1 MTIKELQKEVES
13 VVGGDGVLVS
23 FRPDHET
30 GENEIFVTVFVPE
43 GQDVPT
49 YADQHEEHYSKLLYS
64 VENKYDLQI
73 PVFFTAA

>member
-13 VVGGDGVLVS
+13 VLGDDVLVS

-30 GENEIFVTVFVPE
+30 GEKEIIVTVFVPA
-43 GQDVPT
+43 GRDVPT
-49 YADQHEEHYSKLLYS
+49 YAEQHEEHYSKLLYS
-64 VENKYDLQI
+64 VENKYDLDI